1 MKLLGW
7 SLIKFYRYPYKEEI
21 GHKKETPKVYV
32 HTEKI
37 SYENSVR
44 KWPFSSQ
51 GNMYQKKLNLLHL
64 DFGPLASRTV
74 RRKKKKHIKIFLL
87 FRPLNVW
94 YFLMAAKAD

>member
-1 MKLLGW
+1 M
-7 SLIKFYRYPYKEEI
+7 
-21 GHKKETPKVYV
+21 YV
-32 HTEKI
+32 HREKI

-51 GNMYQKKLNLLHL
+51 GNVYQKKLNLLHL

-74 RRKKKKHIKIFLL
+74 REKKKKKTQHIKIFLL
-87 FRPLNVW
+87 FKPLSVW